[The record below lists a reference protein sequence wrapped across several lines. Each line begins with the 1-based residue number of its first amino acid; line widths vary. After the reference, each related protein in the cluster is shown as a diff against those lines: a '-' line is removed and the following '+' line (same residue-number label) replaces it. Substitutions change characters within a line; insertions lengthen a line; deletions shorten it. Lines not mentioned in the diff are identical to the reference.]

1 MASIM
6 IQAIKYIIMFLFL
19 GYVFEAFSVFRYGKQ
34 IETQKKIY
42 AIQKMLLFAIHGLG
56 FFCLYIKNPTKELF
70 GFYLMQVVLFA
81 VIFLFYHFMYKRCS
95 VLLLNNMV
103 MLLAISMIILTRIS
117 FDKAFRQFIFL
128 AAGSAVMLI
137 IPLFLQKGSLFRK
150 FGALYF
156 VVGVA
161 LLAVVVVLGATS
173 YGAKLTISIAGFA
186 FQPSEFVKIIYVFF
200 IASMLYRDAGFKR
213 VVQTSCFAAVYV
225 LLLVASK
232 DLGGALLYFMA
243 YLIMIYVAS
252 KQKKYL
258 LAGAGGISVAGV
270 AAYFLFSHVRTRVDV
285 WLNPMADID
294 NKGYQ
299 ICQSLFGIGTGS
311 WFGLGIGEGLPKKI
325 PVVEK
330 DFVFSAISEE
340 FGAIFAIGLILLCV
354 SCFIMITNV
363 AMQMKDKFY
372 KLVAIGLAVLYAT
385 QVILTVGG
393 AIKFIPSTG
402 VTLPLVSYGGSS
414 LLSTLFVFG
423 IVQGLYMRMAAAQ
436 EKEREQLEEAKK
448 AQGEDKKEAKKEN
461 KKDNKKEN
469 IREAKRNEKRELA
482 EKKKETK
489 IANREFRVV
498 NYIFLVIFL
507 AMIAYFVYFLAFKSD
522 DFINNEYNGLQTLF
536 EEEVVRGEIVTSDGV
551 VIAETVLDDAGN
563 EHRNYPHGRM
573 FSHVTGYSRNVRT
586 GLEKQLN
593 FTLLRSHSF
602 FLEQLLTD
610 LTDGKQVGDHVV
622 TTIRYDLQEA
632 AYEALGRYDGAVI
645 VMDPKTGDILAMVS
659 KPTYDPNRIDA
670 DWEKLQEGSAL
681 YNRATQGQYTPG
693 SIFKILTTL
702 AYMECHP
709 ETYQDYTYECTGKIT
724 IDGKTIRCAS
734 NTSHGVVDLE
744 DSFAKSCNTSY
755 VNMMQDIDEEVL
767 ADICETSL
775 FGAELPIAFESS
787 VSHFALSESDAQALK
802 MDTAIGQ
809 GKTLVSP
816 LHMVML
822 AGAVAN
828 DGMVMRPQMVERVE
842 NYNGVLVEE
851 AKAKEYKTLFT
862 EEQAAVLKQ
871 YMRSTVENGTGE
883 KLQSDI
889 YTAYGKTGTA
899 QTTSDLD
906 ETNAWFVGY
915 AEAGDRQLAIA
926 VVVEDSG
933 SGSKYAVPIAKN
945 IFDLYFSN

>member
-6 IQAIKYIIMFLFL
+6 IQACKYVIMFLFL

-34 IETQKKIY
+34 VEKQKKIY
-42 AIQKMLLFAIHGLG
+42 RLQKVLLFAIHGLG
-56 FFCLYIKNPTKELF
+56 FFCLYLKNPSTELV

-81 VIFLFYHFMYKRCS
+81 AIFMFYHYMYKWCS

-128 AAGSAVMLI
+128 AAGSVVMLI
-137 IPLFLQKGSLFRK
+137 IPLFLQKGSIFRN
-150 FGALYF
+150 FSALYF

-161 LLAVVVVLGATS
+161 LLAVVVVMGSTS
-173 YGAKLTISIAGFA
+173 YGAKLNISIAGIS
-186 FQPSEFVKIIYVFF
+186 FQPSEFVKIVFVFF
-200 IASMLYRDAGFKR
+200 IASMLYKDACLKR
-213 VVQTSCFAAVYV
+213 VFYTSCFSAVYV

-258 LAGAGGISVAGV
+258 LAGAGGISVAAVLG
-270 AAYFLFSHVRTRVDV
+270 YFVFSHVRTRVDV
-285 WLNPMADID
+285 WLNPTADID
-294 NKGYQ
+294 NRGYQ

-311 WFGLGIGEGLPKKI
+311 WFGLGIGEGLPTKI

-340 FGAIFAIGLILLCV
+340 FGAIFAIALILLCI
-354 SCFIMITNV
+354 SCFIMIVNV

-385 QVILTVGG
+385 QVILTIGG

-423 IVQGLYMRMAAAQ
+423 IVQGLYMRKAAAK
-436 EKEREQLEEAKK
+436 EKADAEEAKK
-448 AQGEDKKEAKKEN
+448 QAEKQEELKGKSKKEQKVELKKEKLEKKLAKKE
-461 KKDNKKEN
+461 
-469 IREAKRNEKRELA
+469 
-482 EKKKETK
+482 EKK
-489 IANREFRVV
+489 NNHEFQVV
-498 NYIFLVIFL
+498 NYIFLAIFL
-507 AMIAYFVYFLAFKSD
+507 AMISYMVYFLTFKSD

-536 EEEVVRGEIVTSDGV
+536 EEDVVRGDIMTSDGY
-551 VIAETVLDDAGN
+551 VIAETVMDEAGN
-563 EHRNYPHGRM
+563 ESRNYPEGRM
-573 FSHVTGYSRNVRT
+573 FSHVTGYSKNVRT

-602 FLEQLLTD
+602 FLEQLITD
-610 LTDGKQVGDHVV
+610 FTGEKKIGDNVV

-632 AYEALGRYDGAVI
+632 AYRALGNYDGAVI
-645 VMDPKTGDILAMVS
+645 VMEPETGKILAMVS
-659 KPTYDPNRIDA
+659 QPTFNPNTIDA
-670 DWEKLQEGSAL
+670 DWEGLQEGSAL

-693 SIFKILTTL
+693 SVFKIFTTL
-702 AYMECHP
+702 AYIESNP
-709 ETYQDYTYECTGKIT
+709 SIYQNYTYECTGEIT
-724 IDGKTIRCAS
+724 VDGKTIHCAS
-734 NTSHGVVDLE
+734 NKAHGVVSLE

-755 VNMMQDIDEEVL
+755 ANMMQYIDEEVFTKVCK
-767 ADICETSL
+767 ANL
-775 FGAELPIAFESS
+775 FNQELPIAFESS
-787 VSHFALSESDAQALK
+787 ISSFSISKNDDNALK

-822 AGAVAN
+822 ASAVAN
-828 DGMVMRPQMVERVE
+828 EGVVMRPQMVERIE
-842 NYNGVLVEE
+842 NYNGIIVEE
-851 AKAKEYKTLFT
+851 TKAKEYVTLFT
-862 EEQAAVLKQ
+862 EEQVELLSG
-871 YMRSTVENGTGE
+871 YMRSVVENGTAS
-883 KLQSDI
+883 KLQSDL

-899 QTTSDLD
+899 QTTSDLNQ
-906 ETNAWFVGY
+906 TNAWFVGY
-915 AEAGDRQLAIA
+915 AEMDGKQIAIA

-933 SGSKYAVPIAKN
+933 NGSTYAVPVAQK
-945 IFDLYFSN
+945 IFDLYFRK